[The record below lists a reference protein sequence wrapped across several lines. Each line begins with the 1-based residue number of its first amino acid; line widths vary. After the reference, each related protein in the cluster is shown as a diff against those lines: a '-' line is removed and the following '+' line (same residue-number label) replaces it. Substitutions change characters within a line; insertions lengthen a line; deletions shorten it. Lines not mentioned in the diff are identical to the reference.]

1 VCYCFA
7 STQLLNIYSESSSR
21 IGWACRYHEALVHP
35 AISTAHT
42 ANVRQAGLRILL
54 LGAGDGLAAREV
66 LKYGAAIDA
75 VDLVDLDPFVTQL

>member
-1 VCYCFA
+1 
-7 STQLLNIYSESSSR
+7 
-21 IGWACRYHEALVHP
+21 
-35 AISTAHT
+35 
-42 ANVRQAGLRILL
+42 VRQAGLRILL